1 MCLFCCS
8 QMKCPVCGLEVRSHR
23 RHFRRHHTGLL
34 STVVAAT
41 PVPLMSIRLGQ
52 APPPPVADQGVAVR
66 ATSPLVAPPEGALL
80 VSSPAPLP
88 MSRDDMVTPPAP
100 PRSLTVA
107 LSLSQTL
114 ALPPTNDDAW
124 MADEPMILLGES
136 DGSDPYSAPLTPAPP
151 PPSPPPASEAAQA
164 LPSDGPDPY
173 SAPLTLTPLPSS
185 PPPAPEAAQ
194 ALPGNSPPRVGAV
207 HVDPPAPQSLIPIS
221 LDGAPPAAQFLEGT
235 DIAWASTLKA
245 GDQRRLCDCVGCI
258 SHTKDTIRRRD
269 DPRDHRPQVLGLR
282 YVHPPGL
289 GLRQANRSEIAELS
303 TIISKHP
310 ERSLRACAC
319 QRCTLH
325 RNFVKAWLAAV
336 RFEDQAPR
344 SGKLSRPRQNA
355 NDPPARR
362 RL

>member
-34 STVVAAT
+34 STVAAAT

-88 MSRDDMVTPPAP
+88 MPRDDMVTPPAP
-100 PRSLTVA
+100 PRSPTVA
-107 LSLSQTL
+107 PSLSPTL
-114 ALPPTNDDAW
+114 ALPPINDDAW

-136 DGSDPYSAPLTPAPP
+136 DGS
-151 PPSPPPASEAAQA
+151 
-164 LPSDGPDPY
+164 DPY

>member
-1 MCLFCCS
+1 MD
-8 QMKCPVCGLEVRSHR
+8 P
-23 RHFRRHHTGLL
+23 T
-34 STVVAAT
+34 
-41 PVPLMSIRLGQ
+41 
-52 APPPPVADQGVAVR
+52 APK
-66 ATSPLVAPPEGALL
+66 
-80 VSSPAPLP
+80 
-88 MSRDDMVTPPAP
+88 
-100 PRSLTVA
+100 
-107 LSLSQTL
+107 
-114 ALPPTNDDAW
+114 
-124 MADEPMILLGES
+124 
-136 DGSDPYSAPLTPAPP
+136 
-151 PPSPPPASEAAQA
+151 
-164 LPSDGPDPY
+164 
-173 SAPLTLTPLPSS
+173 
-185 PPPAPEAAQ
+185 
-194 ALPGNSPPRVGAV
+194 
-207 HVDPPAPQSLIPIS
+207 SLIPIS
-221 LDGAPPAAQFLEGT
+221 LDGVPPAAQFLEGT

-269 DPRDHRPQVLGLR
+269 DPRDRRPQVPGVR
-282 YVHPPGL
+282 YVHPPGLGL

-303 TIISKHP
+303 TLISKQP

>member
-34 STVVAAT
+34 STVAAAT

-88 MSRDDMVTPPAP
+88 MPRDDMVTPPAP
-100 PRSLTVA
+100 PRSPTVA
-107 LSLSQTL
+107 LSLSPTL
-114 ALPPTNDDAW
+114 ALPPINDDAW

-151 PPSPPPASEAAQA
+151 PPSPPPAS
-164 LPSDGPDPY
+164 
-173 SAPLTLTPLPSS
+173 
-185 PPPAPEAAQ
+185 EAAQ

-269 DPRDHRPQVLGLR
+269 DLRDHRPQVLGLR

>member
-1 MCLFCCS
+1 M
-8 QMKCPVCGLEVRSHR
+8 
-23 RHFRRHHTGLL
+23 
-34 STVVAAT
+34 
-41 PVPLMSIRLGQ
+41 
-52 APPPPVADQGVAVR
+52 
-66 ATSPLVAPPEGALL
+66 
-80 VSSPAPLP
+80 
-88 MSRDDMVTPPAP
+88 
-100 PRSLTVA
+100 
-107 LSLSQTL
+107 
-114 ALPPTNDDAW
+114 
-124 MADEPMILLGES
+124 LGES
-136 DGSDPYSAPLTPAPP
+136 DGPDPYSAPLTPAPP
-151 PPSPPPASEAAQA
+151 PPSPPLASEAAQA
-164 LPSDGPDPY
+164 LPD
-173 SAPLTLTPLPSS
+173 T
-185 PPPAPEAAQ
+185 
-194 ALPGNSPPRVGAV
+194 SPPRVGAV
-207 HVDPPAPQSLIPIS
+207 HVDPTAPKSLIPIS
-221 LDGAPPAAQFLEGT
+221 LDGVPPAAQFLEGT

-269 DPRDHRPQVLGLR
+269 DPRDRRPQVPGVR
-282 YVHPPGL
+282 YVHPPGLGL

-303 TIISKHP
+303 TLISKQP